1 MEREQ
6 LTGAGGRSDERVAA
20 VGWVSSACE
29 GAPRAPH
36 RRVATVPTVTHL
48 SGLPGRGRWP
58 RGRGRR
64 ALEACHRASRHVR
77 LPARAGAVVTHTCI
91 ITWPLDP
98 PIEDEPVEQTGTRPR
113 LS

>member
-29 GAPRAPH
+29 GARRAPH
-36 RRVATVPTVTHL
+36 RRVAAAPTARHL
-48 SGLPGRGRWP
+48 SGLPGGGRWP
-58 RGRGRR
+58 WGRGHRT
-64 ALEACHRASRHVR
+64 LEACHRASRHVR
-77 LPARAGAVVTHTCI
+77 LPARAGAVATHRCI
-91 ITWPLDP
+91 ISWPPDP
-98 PIEDEPVEQTGTRPR
+98 PIEDERLEQAGTRPR